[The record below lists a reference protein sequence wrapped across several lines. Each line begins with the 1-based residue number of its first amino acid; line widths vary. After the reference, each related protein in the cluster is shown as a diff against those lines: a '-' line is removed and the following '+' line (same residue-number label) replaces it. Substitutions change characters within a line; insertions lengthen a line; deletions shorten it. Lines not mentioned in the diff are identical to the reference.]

1 MRGFG
6 FAPLAPREV
15 FMKINLFWMLQKRD
29 YPHNPARVF
38 DGRRREIL
46 HERLA
51 WVHLWVAAVV
61 VMLLLTIVTLAMMR
75 GTEAVS
81 RAHWPEAAA
90 MLEGGR

>member
-1 MRGFG
+1 MNK
-6 FAPLAPREV
+6 PDL
-15 FMKINLFWMLQKRD
+15 LFFLRRRTLPQYRM
-29 YPHNPARVF
+29 RVF

-51 WVHLWVAAVV
+51 WVHLWVAGIV